1 MRFFN
6 GQWLYLNYTANNYLV
21 IQGFCYFST
30 LVTYAYTKLKPRGLR
45 VKLAVLGGMGRSCI
59 FAYWKGILTLSQL
72 RKDCS
77 FWALALKVQRK
88 STEAFLPPRVRK
100 WEVPE
105 LNWYIFWVIVLL
117 PQGKQMLFHPPPPGI
132 PGTVVIIAVHR
143 WHKTLRRSFRALGGT
158 VSKKHLYR
166 FHSGGLLNLSLGIFD
181 LCVSCPIFFHKC
193 LCGHHEKK
201 K

>member
-105 LNWYIFWVIVLL
+105 LNWYIFLSNRSASPREADVI
-117 PQGKQMLFHPPPPGI
+117 PPTATWHP
-132 PGTVVIIAVHR
+132 
-143 WHKTLRRSFRALGGT
+143 WHGGN
-158 VSKKHLYR
+158 
-166 FHSGGLLNLSLGIFD
+166 HSGT
-181 LCVSCPIFFHKC
+181 
-193 LCGHHEKK
+193 
-201 K
+201 